1 MLFLFPHAAKAYDT
15 SVLDALGCM
24 LHVDLDDE
32 GKRKIFC
39 ELTSVNFFKQ
49 SRSVFV
55 AQL

>member
-1 MLFLFPHAAKAYDT
+1 MLFLFPHAAKTYDT